1 MNEALLSS
9 IEDASLNASA
19 SPQQL
24 WLDGWLVRLCP
35 GKAKR
40 ARSINAVAAG
50 RLPLTEKLARAT
62 VAYRDARL
70 PLIVRLTPFSQP
82 PGLDD
87 ALATVGYAKFDRT
100 HVMVTVVDDVAKYAT
115 PLPLGYVL
123 EAADAAMYAT
133 VVGELR
139 GTPEPQ
145 RASHADRLRLSP
157 VPYQG
162 WLLKGDCELL
172 ACGQFAREGGL
183 VGLYDVFTAPAARGK
198 GLAKVLCAQMLKMAA
213 AQGAHTAYLQVEAS
227 NVPALAVY
235 RSLGFVPGYDYHYR
249 ALDPAAAT

>member
-1 MNEALLSS
+1 MNDALLSS

-19 SPQQL
+19 PPQQL

-50 RLPLTEKLARAT
+50 RLSLAEKLERAT
-62 VAYRDARL
+62 VAYRDAQL

-82 PGLDD
+82 PELDD
-87 ALATVGYAKFDRT
+87 ALAAMGYAKFDRT
-100 HVMVTVVDDVAKYAT
+100 HVMVTVIDAAEDAT
-115 PLPLGYVL
+115 PLPPGYVL
-123 EAADAAMYAT
+123 EAAGATLYAT

-145 RASHADRLRLSP
+145 RASHADRLRMSP

-162 WLLKGDCELL
+162 WLLKGDGELL

-183 VGLYDVFTAPAARGK
+183 VGLYDVFTAPAARSK
-198 GLAKVLCAQMLKMAA
+198 GLAKVVCSQMLRLAA
-213 AQGAHTAYLQVEAS
+213 AQGAHTAYLQVETNNA
-227 NVPALAVY
+227 PALAVY
-235 RSLGFVPGYDYHYR
+235 RSLGFMPGYDYHYR